1 LKTAPPAGEL
11 LWGFA
16 MRRLGN
22 ARTILEI
29 EAIAAA
35 ARGGPQEF
43 RWMAGGV
50 ECTRASHRH
59 SGPDHSVTIDVLTL
73 RHRGNGRPWHL
84 ILVSELW
91 RAGAVDLRATR
102 WLKLVAGR
110 QQDVLSWLAECGEPA
125 TAINPPPAKEL
136 TP

>member
-1 LKTAPPAGEL
+1 
-11 LWGFA
+11 
-16 MRRLGN
+16 MRRLGS

-29 EAIAAA
+29 ETIVAST
-35 ARGGPQEF
+35 RTSPQELQ
-43 RWMAGGV
+43 WMVQGV
-50 ECTRASHRH
+50 ECCRTSHRH

-73 RHRGNGRPWHL
+73 RRRRPGRPWHL

-110 QQDVLSWLAECGEPA
+110 QQDVLNWLAEGGDA
-125 TAINPPPAKEL
+125 AAIRPPPRKEL